1 MTIRFVRLIY
11 SAALCF
17 FLVSA
22 VSAQSYHKLTVSDFK
37 GSPRGNGDGSIAFTN
52 TMIDYRYIPSWHE
65 GYYQLDFTIKLV
77 VDKEESWIDKGKIRS
92 AEMLTEILKH
102 EQGHYN
108 IAYLEQQ
115 ELLRTV
121 GRTVFH
127 EDYLVQAK
135 NILRRIDAKYKQLN
149 QSYDDDTNHMLNKV
163 QQHSW
168 DAYFKK
174 QLEFMPPESESYTR
188 NNAR

>member
-1 MTIRFVRLIY
+1 MLLRFVRLIY

-17 FLVSA
+17 FFVTA
-22 VSAQSYHKLTVSDFK
+22 VSAQSYHKLTLSDFR
-37 GSPRGNGDGSIAFTN
+37 GAPRGSGDGTIAFTN
-52 TMIDYRYIPSWHE
+52 TLIDYNYIPSWHQ
-65 GYYQLDFTIKLV
+65 GYYRLDFTIKLEV
-77 VDKEESWIDKGKIRS
+77 NKEESWIDKAKIKS
-92 AEMLTEILKH
+92 PELLAEILKH

-108 IAYLEQQ
+108 IAYMEQQ
-115 ELLRTV
+115 ELLRVV

-135 NILRRIDAKYKQLN
+135 SILRRIDAKYKQLN

-163 QQHSW
+163 QQQSW

-174 QLEFMPPESESYTR
+174 QLEYMPPTSEGYTR
-188 NNAR
+188 NNTR

>member
-1 MTIRFVRLIY
+1 MTSRFVRLIHI
-11 SAALCF
+11 AALCL

-22 VSAQSYHKLTVSDFK
+22 ASAQFYHKLTVSDFK
-37 GSPRGNGDGSIAFTN
+37 GAPQGSGDGTIAFTN
-52 TMIDYRYIPSWHE
+52 TMIDYRYVPSWHN
-65 GYYQLDFTIKLV
+65 GYYRLDFTIRLIVNKN
-77 VDKEESWIDKGKIRS
+77 ESWLNRSKIS
-92 AEMLTEILKH
+92 SPEMLAEILKH

-127 EDYLVQAK
+127 DDYLVQAK
-135 NILRRIDAKYKQLN
+135 SILHRIDAKYKQLN
-149 QSYDDDTNHMLNKV
+149 QSYDDDTNHMLNRT
-163 QQHSW
+163 QQQSW

-188 NNAR
+188 NAR

>member
-1 MTIRFVRLIY
+1 MTSRFVRLIRI
-11 SAALCF
+11 ATFCF
-17 FLVSA
+17 FFVSGA
-22 VSAQSYHKLTVSDFK
+22 SAQFYHKLTVSDFK
-37 GSPRGNGDGSIAFTN
+37 GAPGGLGDGTIAFTN
-52 TMIDYRYIPSWHE
+52 TMIDYRYVPSWHN
-65 GYYQLDFTIKLV
+65 GYYRLDFTIRLIVNKN
-77 VDKEESWIDKGKIRS
+77 ESWLNRSKILS
-92 AEMLTEILKH
+92 SEMLAEILKH

-127 EDYLVQAK
+127 DDYLVQAK
-135 NILRRIDAKYKQLN
+135 SILHRIDAKYKQLN
-149 QSYDDDTNHMLNKV
+149 QSYDDDTNHMLNRT
-163 QQHSW
+163 QQRSW

-188 NNAR
+188 NAR

>member
-1 MTIRFVRLIY
+1 MTLRFVRLIY
-11 SAALCF
+11 TTALYF
-17 FLVSA
+17 SFTSA
-22 VSAQSYHKLTVSDFK
+22 VSAQSYHTLTLSDFR
-37 GSPRGNGDGSIAFTN
+37 GSPRGNGDGVIAFTN
-52 TMIDYRYIPSWHE
+52 CMIDYRYIPSWHD
-65 GYYQLDFTIKLV
+65 GYYRLDFTIKLV
-77 VDKEESWIDKGKIRS
+77 VSKEESWLDKAKIKS
-92 AEMLTEILKH
+92 PEMLAEILKH

-108 IAYLEQQ
+108 IAYMEQQ

-127 EDYLVQAK
+127 DDYLVQAK
-135 NILRRIDAKYKQLN
+135 SILHRIDVKYKQLN

-174 QLEFMPPESESYTR
+174 QLEFMPPESEGYTR
-188 NNAR
+188 NNSR